1 MAEFKAAIFD
11 KKIEA
16 STETTEYLRVSS
28 GYAYP
33 DVLVE
38 TDWVAAHLSDPAV
51 RLIEADEDIILYEIG
66 HIPGAVRLDW
76 QVDVQDH
83 INRDFIDQQGFAQL
97 MSRWGITNDTVLVFY
112 GDKNNWYAC
121 YSFWL
126 FSMYG
131 HTKLKVMNGGRKKW
145 EAEKRPLAREVPHYE
160 ARVYHAQAPDE
171 TIRAFRS
178 DVIAGLKNPGRR
190 LVDVRSQPEYTGDL
204 CHVVNYPQ
212 EEAQRSGH
220 IPGATNIP
228 WSSATN
234 EDGTFKSVEELR
246 RIYSSQ
252 EITPDN
258 EVITYCRIGE
268 RAAHSWFVLA
278 KLLGYPRV
286 RNYDG
291 SWTEWGNTVG
301 LPIEK

>member
-11 KKIEA
+11 KKTEA

-28 GYAYP
+28 DYAYP

-38 TDWVAAHLSDPAV
+38 TDWVAEHLSDPAV
-51 RLIEADEDIILYEIG
+51 RVIEADEDIVLYEVG
-66 HIPGAVRLDW
+66 HIPGAVKLDW

-97 MSRWGITNDTVLVFY
+97 MSRWGITNDTILVFY

-131 HTKLKVMNGGRKKW
+131 HTKLKVMNGGRAKW
-145 EAEKRPLAREVPHYE
+145 EAERRPLTREAPHYE
-160 ARVYHAQAPDE
+160 ACVYHAQVPDE
-171 TIRAFRS
+171 SIRAFRN
-178 DVIAGLKNPGRR
+178 DVIAGLKNPGRS

-220 IPGATNIP
+220 IPGARNIP

-234 EDGTFKSVEELR
+234 EDGTFKSAEELR
-246 RIYSSQ
+246 RIYSGKD
-252 EITPDN
+252 ITPDN
-258 EVITYCRIGE
+258 EVVTYCRIGE

-291 SWTEWGNTVG
+291 SWTEWGNVVG

>member
-1 MAEFKAAIFD
+1 MADIRTAIFD
-11 KKIEA
+11 RKTEA
-16 STETTEYLRVSS
+16 SAETGEYLGVSS

-38 TDWVAAHLSDPAV
+38 TSWVVEHLSDPAV
-51 RLIEADEDIILYEIG
+51 RLIEADEDVILYEAG
-66 HIPGAVRLDW
+66 HLPGAVKLDW

-97 MSRWGITNDTVLVFY
+97 MGRWGITNDTTLVFY

-131 HTKLKVMNGGRKKW
+131 HTKMKVMNGGRKKW
-145 EAEKRPLAREVPHYE
+145 EAEKRPLTGEVPHYE
-160 ARVYHAQAPDE
+160 ASVYHAQAPDE
-171 TIRAFRS
+171 SIRAFRN

-190 LVDVRSQPEYTGDL
+190 LIDVRSQLEYTGEL

-220 IPGATNIP
+220 IPGARNIP
-228 WSSATN
+228 WGSATN
-234 EDGTFKSVEELR
+234 EDGTFKSAEELR
-246 RIYSSQ
+246 QIYSGQ
-252 EITPDN
+252 DITPDN
-258 EVITYCRIGE
+258 EVVTYCRIGE
-268 RAAHSWFVLA
+268 RAAYSWFVLA

-291 SWTEWGNTVG
+291 SWTEWGNIVG